1 MKSPMRNW
9 SLRNR
14 LTVGVLVLSAIGFVG
29 AGMASQLLLRSHL
42 IGQIDAQLLN
52 VLGGTTSRVNQAG
65 IVNDEE
71 MYPLHSEVDKTDRSK
86 PTTSPIQKVAPLN
99 KVPSSISVT
108 VLDSRGNLVGEIGG
122 DLNANQITN
131 YVMGLLPAQ
140 VAEFGR
146 RPFTVET
153 PGDDF
158 RVVTSV
164 LPSWLGSVVVA
175 QSLSGFE
182 RTTHRIGRVFLY
194 IGFIVLLLIGLASRQ
209 VIRLSMKPLKDVEVT
224 AEKIAAG
231 DLSARLENFE
241 PDTEVGRL
249 STSLNTMLGRIE
261 ESFAVRTESEDKLRR
276 FVADASHE
284 LRTPL
289 TAIRGFAE
297 LYRQGAVP
305 DGEKTKELIGRI
317 EKESVRMGALV
328 EDLLLLARLD
338 QSRRM
343 ERKPVNLVQVIQ
355 ETVASAGAAGPVHPI
370 TVVAPSELYILGDF
384 DRIYQVFTNLLANA
398 RIHTPNATAITITA
412 RTEED
417 GAYISVAD
425 NGPGLN
431 EVDQKRIFERF
442 FRADPSRQ
450 RNSSEGSGLGLSIVA
465 AVMQAHGGRVE
476 VTSRPGQ
483 GCVFTLFFPNSTV

>member
-1 MKSPMRNW
+1 MKSPLRNW

-14 LTVGVLVLSAIGFVG
+14 LTVGVLVLSALGFVG
-29 AGMASQLLLRSHL
+29 AGFASQLLLRNHL
-42 IGQIDAQLLN
+42 ISQIDSQLIS
-52 VLGGTTSRVNQAG
+52 VIGGTASRVNQAG

-71 MYPLHSEVDKTDRSK
+71 MYPVHSEAGESASRRPATA
-86 PTTSPIQKVAPLN
+86 PIRKVAPLN

-108 VLDSRGNLVGEIGG
+108 LLDPHGNLVGEIGG
-122 DLNANQITN
+122 DLNANQITD
-131 YVMGLLPAQ
+131 YVRGLLPAQ
-140 VAEFGR
+140 VAVFGDK
-146 RPFTVET
+146 PFTVKA
-153 PGDDF
+153 PGADF
-158 RVVTSV
+158 RVVTRV
-164 LPSWLGSVVVA
+164 LPSALGSVVVA
-175 QSLSGFE
+175 QSLSDFD
-182 RTTHRIGRVFLY
+182 RTAHRIGRVFFF

-209 VIRLSMKPLKDVEVT
+209 VIRLSLKPLEDVEKT

-261 ESFAVRTESEDKLRR
+261 ESFAVRTEIEEKLRR

-297 LYRQGAVP
+297 LHRQGAVP
-305 DGEKTKELIGRI
+305 DGEKTKELISRI
-317 EKESVRMGALV
+317 EKESVRMGTLV

-338 QSRRM
+338 QSREM
-343 ERKPVNLVQVIQ
+343 EFKPVNLVQVIQ
-355 ETVASAGAAGPVHPI
+355 ESVASATAAGPSHPI
-370 TVVAPSELYILGDF
+370 TVLTPDELYTLGDS

-398 RIHTPNATAITITA
+398 RTHTPDRTAITITA
-412 RTEED
+412 RAEED

-425 NGPGLN
+425 NGPGLSEAN
-431 EVDQKRIFERF
+431 QKKIFERF

-450 RNSSEGSGLGLSIVA
+450 RNRNEGSGLGLSIVD
-465 AVMQAHGGRVE
+465 AVMQAHGGKVG
-476 VTSRPGQ
+476 VSSMHGQ
-483 GCVFTLFFPNSTV
+483 GCVFTLFFPNRQN